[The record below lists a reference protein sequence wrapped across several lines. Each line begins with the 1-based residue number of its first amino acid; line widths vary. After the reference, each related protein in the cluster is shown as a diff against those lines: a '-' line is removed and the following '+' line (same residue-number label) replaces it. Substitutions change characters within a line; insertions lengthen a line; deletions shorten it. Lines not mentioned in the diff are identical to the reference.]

1 MQSGTGG
8 NEVETQ
14 NLCVNEVLVMDM
26 TMRDELKE
34 KSIREEDTESVLY
47 VNIKIIIMAGEI
59 EGMAMIQGLKSSRF
73 DREDMASV
81 NCHMIFRGTK
91 YFVE

>member
-1 MQSGTGG
+1 
-8 NEVETQ
+8 
-14 NLCVNEVLVMDM
+14 
-26 TMRDELKE
+26 
-34 KSIREEDTESVLY
+34 
-47 VNIKIIIMAGEI
+47 MAGEI
-59 EGMAMIQGLKSSRF
+59 EGMAMIQGLKSSSF